1 MIKREKPCNK
11 GTRTAEGIL
20 DVCQTSA
27 KLIIPTTESKELLK
41 IIGGVAI
48 AQQQSAFHE

>member
-27 KLIIPTTESKELLK
+27 KLIIPTTESRVIENNRRC
-41 IIGGVAI
+41 GNR
-48 AQQQSAFHE
+48 SATECLS